1 MINSISDGTNPT
13 DPVTRQQLVT
23 LLHRYAQ
30 FKGLTPTG
38 GTDIDAFLDHS
49 SVADYAREAMDL
61 GGGQRNHR
69 RNRQRPPESHRRRHP
84 GPVGSHPV
92 PFQPGD
98 HRLIS

>member
-30 FKGLTPTG
+30 FKGLTLTG